1 MARYV
6 LKRDAGGLPERLTRY
21 KGELNEEQFRV
32 VTSQPKAALVVAGAG
47 TGKTRAIT
55 YRVAY
60 LIEQGVSPQRI
71 MLATFTNRA
80 SREMLRRVENLTGSQ
95 NVHRVWGGTFHR
107 IANLMLRRHATSI
120 GYDAN
125 YSILDSEDARDLLN
139 LCIEDAAID
148 TRKKRF
154 PKAEVVQSIISYAN
168 NTDTDLADVIVR
180 QYPYFEPLTAQIKRV
195 DSVYQQ
201 RKRGRN
207 VMDYDDLLLN
217 VKRLLLERQEVAD
230 LYAEQFQ
237 HILVDEYQDTNRLQA
252 ELIDLLAV
260 KHRNV
265 MVVGDDAQS
274 IFAWR
279 GAHFANI
286 YEFPKRYPEA
296 EVFKLET
303 NYRST
308 PEILD
313 LANVSI
319 ANNKKQFAKLLK
331 SARGGV
337 LNAERGTRNA
347 ESETGSDNSKSAI
360 PDPQSAIADP
370 VGSLPAL
377 VPCSDVQQQS
387 AFVAA
392 RILELRDNGTPLED
406 IAVMYRSH
414 YHSIELQLELS
425 RRGIPY
431 RVQSGVRFFEQAHIK
446 DVVSY
451 LRVIVNPRDELAWK
465 RILKMIPGVG
475 RATAARVYE
484 AIALRDAETERR
496 GDAGSE
502 RHGDPASEARG
513 DRAREIISLLSGSR
527 DVTASPR
534 PDVPASQPN
543 TASPRLRV
551 PASQDP
557 RLRVP
562 ASPSWQQFVTLL
574 ELLVS
579 DEYRGQPAKQIA
591 LILERGYEQ
600 YLLENYENADSRAE
614 DIRGLALYANRYDST
629 ETFLSELALLSTERF
644 AEAQPLTGE
653 DVISGGEDDEL
664 LTLTSVHQAKGLEWK
679 SVFIIWAAEGKFPS
693 PRSLREIDSE
703 EEERRLW
710 YVALTRAK
718 DELYITYPLM
728 LTDYNRQTVLQKPS
742 RFVTECP
749 PALFEV
755 WDLEEEGEQTGQRF
769 FSAPSGD
776 EYIN

>member
-6 LKRDAGGLPERLTRY
+6 LKRDQGGLPERLSRY
-21 KGELNEEQFRV
+21 KQELNDEQFRV
-32 VTSQPKAALVVAGAG
+32 VTSPPKAALVVAGAG

-71 MLATFTNRA
+71 VLATFTNRA
-80 SREMLRRVENLTGSQ
+80 SREMLRRVESLTGSQ

-107 IANLMLRRHATSI
+107 IANLILRRHATSI
-120 GYDAN
+120 GYDSN
-125 YSILDSEDARDLLN
+125 YSILDGEDAHDLLN

-148 TRKKRF
+148 TTKKRF
-154 PKAEVVQSIISYAN
+154 PKAGVLQSIISYAT
-168 NTDTDLADVIVR
+168 NTDMDIADVVVR
-180 QYPYFEPLTAQIKRV
+180 QYPYFELLTAEIKRV
-195 DSVYQQ
+195 DAIYHQ
-201 RKRGRN
+201 RKRERN

-217 VKRLLLERQEVAD
+217 TKRLLVERQEIAD

-296 EVFKLET
+296 EVYKLET

-308 PEILD
+308 PEILA

-319 ANNKKQFAKLLK
+319 ANNKKQFPKILRA
-331 SARGGV
+331 ARGGNPTGREGVSSV
-337 LNAERGTRNA
+337 L
-347 ESETGSDNSKSAI
+347 DPNSL
-360 PDPQSAIADP
+360 P
-370 VGSLPAL
+370 VGFLPAL
-377 VPCSDVQQQS
+377 VPCSDVEQQS

-392 RILELRDNGTPLED
+392 RILELRDNGTPLEE

-431 RVQSGVRFFEQAHIK
+431 RIQSGVRFFEQAHIK

-451 LRVIVNPRDELAWK
+451 LRVIVNPLDELAWK
-465 RILKMIPGVG
+465 RILKMIPGIG
-475 RATAARVYE
+475 RVTAARIFE
-484 AIALRDAETERR
+484 SFRLTDTETAGRGDTEKEGR
-496 GDAGSE
+496 GDAE
-502 RHGDPASEARG
+502 RIVR
-513 DRAREIISLLSGSR
+513 LLSGS
-527 DVTASPR
+527 TKGNELAASPR
-534 PDVPASQPN
+534 PRFPASAAWKN
-543 TASPRLRV
+543 
-551 PASQDP
+551 
-557 RLRVP
+557 
-562 ASPSWQQFVTLL
+562 FVALL

-600 YLLENYENADSRAE
+600 YLLENYENAESRAE

-644 AEAQPLTGE
+644 AEAQPLAGE

-679 SVFIIWAAEGKFPS
+679 AVFIIWAAEGKFPS

-728 LTDYNRQTVLQKPS
+728 MTDYNRQTVLQKPS

-749 PALFEV
+749 PALFEI
-755 WDLEEEGEQTGQRF
+755 WNLEEEAMNF
-769 FSAPSGD
+769 DAPLSASARD
-776 EYIN
+776 EYLN

>member
-1 MARYV
+1 MPAVLSVDDPRLAELRELDRLVRPARLLPVAKYV
-6 LKRDAGGLPERLTRY
+6 IKRDPKSLPERLTRY
-21 KGELNEEQFRV
+21 KSELNEEQFRV
-32 VTSQPKAALVVAGAG
+32 VTSPPKAALVVAGAG
-47 TGKTRAIT
+47 SGKTRAIT

-80 SREMLRRVENLTGSQ
+80 AREMLRRVESLTGSQ
-95 NVHRVWGGTFHR
+95 NVHRIWGGTFHR
-107 IANLMLRRHATSI
+107 IANLVLRRHATSI
-120 GYDAN
+120 GYDQN

-148 TRKKRF
+148 TKKKRF

-168 NTDTDLADVIVR
+168 NTDMDIADVIVR
-180 QYPYFEPLTAQIKRV
+180 QYPYFELLTAQIKRV
-195 DSVYQQ
+195 DFIYQQ
-201 RKRGRN
+201 RKRERN

-217 VKRLLLERQEVAD
+217 MKRLLLERQEIAD

-296 EVFKLET
+296 EVYKLET

-308 PEILD
+308 PEILG
-313 LANVSI
+313 LATVSI
-319 ANNKKQFAKLLK
+319 ANIRKQFVKMLK
-331 SARGGV
+331 AVR
-337 LNAERGTRNA
+337 L
-347 ESETGSDNSKSAI
+347 SKDSK
-360 PDPQSAIADP
+360 
-370 VGSLPAL
+370 PAL
-377 VPCSDVQQQS
+377 VPCTDVEQQS

-392 RILELRDNGTPLED
+392 RILELRDNGTSLEE

-431 RVQSGVRFFEQAHIK
+431 RIQSGVRFFEQAHIK

-475 RATAARVYE
+475 RATANRIYE
-484 AIALRDAETERR
+484 VIANSTAEPPRR
-496 GDAGSE
+496 GERESE
-502 RHGDPASEARG
+502 PGAAAVATRALPEDERAS
-513 DRAREIISLLSGSR
+513 
-527 DVTASPR
+527 
-534 PDVPASQPN
+534 SQPDPGPQLSI
-543 TASPRLRV
+543 TPLLTRGLLHDLPRLREKS
-551 PASQDP
+551 AWRD
-557 RLRVP
+557 
-562 ASPSWQQFVTLL
+562 FIILL

-579 DEYRGQPAKQIA
+579 PEYRGQPAKQIA

-600 YLLENYENADSRAE
+600 YLLENYENAEARAE
-614 DIRGLALYANRYDST
+614 DIRGLSLYANRYDSA

-679 SVFIIWAAEGKFPS
+679 AVFIIWAAEGKFPS
-693 PRSLREIDSE
+693 PRSLKEIDSE
-703 EEERRLW
+703 GEERRLW

-728 LTDYNRQTVLQKPS
+728 MTDYNRQTVLQKPS

-749 PALFEV
+749 PALFEI
-755 WDLEEEGEQTGQRF
+755 WNLEEE
-769 FSAPSGD
+769 APNFDGPEISLAK
-776 EYIN
+776 EYLN

>member
-1 MARYV
+1 MAKYV
-6 LKRDAGGLPERLTRY
+6 IKRDAGSLPERLTRY
-21 KGELNEEQFRV
+21 KEELNEEQFRV

-47 TGKTRAIT
+47 SGKTRAIT

-60 LIEQGVSPQRI
+60 LIEQGISPQRI
-71 MLATFTNRA
+71 VLATFTNRA
-80 SREMLRRVENLTGSQ
+80 SREMLRRVESLTGSQ

-148 TRKKRF
+148 TKKKRF
-154 PKAEVVQSIISYAN
+154 PKAEVLQSIISYAN
-168 NTDTDLADVIVR
+168 NTDADIADVIVR
-180 QYPYFEPLTAQIKRV
+180 QYPYFELLVAQIKRV
-195 DSVYQQ
+195 DLIYQQ
-201 RKRGRN
+201 RKRERN
-207 VMDYDDLLLN
+207 VMDYDDLLMN
-217 VKRLLLERQEVAD
+217 MKRLLIERAEVAD

-237 HILVDEYQDTNRLQA
+237 HILVDEYQDTNKLQA

-279 GAHFANI
+279 GAEFTNI

-296 EVFKLET
+296 EMYKLET

-308 PEILD
+308 PEILG

-319 ANNKKQFAKLLK
+319 AHNRKQFPKMLRAVK
-331 SARGGV
+331 R
-337 LNAERGTRNA
+337 
-347 ESETGSDNSKSAI
+347 
-360 PDPQSAIADP
+360 
-370 VGSLPAL
+370 SLDFKPAL
-377 VPCSDVQQQS
+377 VPCSDVEQQS

-392 RILELRDNGTPLED
+392 RILELRDNGTSLEE

-475 RATAARVYE
+475 RATAARLYE
-484 AIALRDAETERR
+484 AIALRDETGRTGERE
-496 GDAGSE
+496 GDAFG
-502 RHGDPASEARG
+502 GVLK
-513 DRAREIISLLSGSR
+513 LLGGT
-527 DVTASPR
+527 DSPTDDSS
-534 PDVPASQPN
+534 PSTLLPVSP
-543 TASPRLRV
+543 SPRLRV
-551 PASQDP
+551 PGSKAWTDFM
-557 RLRVP
+557 
-562 ASPSWQQFVTLL
+562 ALL
-574 ELLVS
+574 NLLVS

-600 YLLENYENADSRAE
+600 YLLENYENAESRSE
-614 DIRGLALYANRYDST
+614 DIRGLALYAQRYDST

-653 DVISGGEDDEL
+653 DVIAGGDEDEL

-679 SVFIIWAAEGKFPS
+679 AVFIIWAAEGKFPS

-718 DELYITYPLM
+718 DELYITYPLLM
-728 LTDYNRQTVLQKPS
+728 TDYNRQTVLQKPS

-749 PALFEV
+749 PAMFEI
-755 WDLEEEGEQTGQRF
+755 WDLEEEVDQSAQKF

-776 EYIN
+776 EYLN